1 MKIRMLNSRE
11 EIDRVNNEDYVHLSF
26 RPSSVDLLS
35 IIKQCP
41 ELQMIQI
48 PSSYMKTISADVSQL
63 LKMNGIEFIEG
74 ELKGS
79 WIDKYK
85 EVDN

>member
-1 MKIRMLNSRE
+1 
-11 EIDRVNNEDYVHLSF
+11 
-26 RPSSVDLLS
+26 
-35 IIKQCP
+35 
-41 ELQMIQI
+41 
-48 PSSYMKTISADVSQL
+48 MKTISADVSQL
-63 LKMNGIEFIEG
+63 LKMNGIELIEG

>member
-1 MKIRMLNSRE
+1 MLNSKE
-11 EIDRVNNEDYVHLSF
+11 EIDRVNNEEFVHLSF

-41 ELQMIQI
+41 KLQMIQI
-48 PSSYMKTISADVSQL
+48 PSSYMKTISSDLSQL
-63 LKMNGIEFIEG
+63 LKMNGIELLEG

-79 WIDKYK
+79 GIAKYK
-85 EVDN
+85 EADN